1 MPAVRFTGLEESG
14 EVIVDRLAHA
24 SEIARFTAMW
34 CAGPRCRTRHLG
46 QVPSVPMARAGFIS
60 GQSSVNGDAGFGLWG
75 DDVDQNGKVSSRP
88 RKSLNDASWP
98 SMVSLFCF
106 LASSRVMLPS

>member
-75 DDVDQNGKVSSRP
+75 DDVAPEREGVE
-88 RKSLNDASWP
+88 
-98 SMVSLFCF
+98 
-106 LASSRVMLPS
+106 

>member
-1 MPAVRFTGLEESG
+1 MRRGAVAEYAGRGERRCRLLGSPVLEERG

-60 GQSSVNGDAGFGLWG
+60 GQSSVNGHAGFGLWG
-75 DDVDQNGKVSSRP
+75 DDVAPEREGVE
-88 RKSLNDASWP
+88 
-98 SMVSLFCF
+98 
-106 LASSRVMLPS
+106 